1 MRPFKYD
8 QQDLNELN
16 IPFYSRIGLLS
27 VRFSEIESLVNHI
40 IEKLINSDEE
50 MISYLLIEH
59 NVLDKNLKVLEQI
72 NAHRY
77 FEEEKI
83 SEIISEIRHLKNIRN
98 LFIHGVWSDV
108 ESKDGETYMN
118 VANHKWVKE
127 KTPSWSHGNW
137 SSRYNHTKLTLK
149 ILDSNIKQADKIL
162 LNLKKIWE
170 VLDNEGENAF
180 L

>member
-1 MRPFKYD
+1 MKPFKYE
-8 QQDLNELN
+8 QQNLNDLN

-27 VRFSEIESLVNHI
+27 VRFSEIESLVSHI

-59 NVLDKNLKVLEQI
+59 NVLDKNLKLLEQI
-72 NAHRY
+72 NTHRH
-77 FEEEKI
+77 FDQEKI
-83 SEIISEIRHLKNIRN
+83 SEIISEIKHLKNIRN
-98 LFIHGVWSDV
+98 LFIHGVWGDV
-108 ESKDGETYMN
+108 ESKDGKTSMS

-127 KTPSWSHGNW
+127 KTPLWSHGNW

-149 ILDSNIKQADKIL
+149 NLDSNIKQADKIL
-162 LNLKKIWE
+162 LDLKKIWE